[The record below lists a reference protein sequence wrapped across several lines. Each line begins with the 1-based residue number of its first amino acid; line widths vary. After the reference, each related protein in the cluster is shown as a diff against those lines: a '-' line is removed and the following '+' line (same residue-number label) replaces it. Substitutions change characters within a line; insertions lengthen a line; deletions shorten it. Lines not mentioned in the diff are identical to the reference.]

1 MTTLPGDFINFSK
14 QWEGFRA
21 EAYPDPG
28 SRDGTPWTIG
38 YGQTVIDGKPVKKG
52 DTISEPKAAALLEQ
66 RHEIL
71 ARKVLGTVKVPLS
84 PYQLAT
90 LVSFADNVGWG
101 GKKQGDGFST
111 STLLRKLN
119 AGDYDAVPSELM
131 KWVNNDG
138 KKMNGLVNRR
148 SAEAGLWAKGQFV
161 SSAPVTVEPPKP
173 PPSATDTILKDAGG
187 WSGIGGIIAAI
198 FGAIADQP
206 ILQVAAV
213 VFIAFLLWRFVIARK
228 QADPA

>member
-1 MTTLPGDFINFSK
+1 MTSLPSDFIAFSK

-21 EAYPDPG
+21 NAYPDPG

-38 YGQTVIDGKPVKKG
+38 YGQTVIDGVAVKKG
-52 DTISEPKAAALLEQ
+52 DTITEPRASALLEN

-71 ARKVLGTVKVPLS
+71 ARKVQGAVKVPLS

-119 AGDYDAVPSELM
+119 AGDYDSVPTELM

-138 KKMNGLVNRR
+138 KKMAGLVNRR
-148 SAEAGLWAKGQFV
+148 SAEVGLWAKGQFV
-161 SSAPVTVEPPKP
+161 SSSPVPVEPPKQ
-173 PPSATDTILKDAGG
+173 PPSATDTLLKDAGG
-187 WSGIGGIIAAI
+187 WSGLGGILAAI

-213 VFIAFLLWRFVIARK
+213 AFIALLLWRFVIARK
-228 QADPA
+228 QVEPT